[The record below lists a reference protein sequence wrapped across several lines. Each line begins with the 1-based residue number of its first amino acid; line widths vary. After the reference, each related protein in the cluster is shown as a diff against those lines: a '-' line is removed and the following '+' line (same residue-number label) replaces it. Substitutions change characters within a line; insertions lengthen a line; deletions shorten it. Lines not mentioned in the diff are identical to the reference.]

1 MQLPSTRRI
10 NLHYIALQA
19 GFWSIY
25 AAVCAYHVSLLMVR
39 GFTDAQIG
47 IVLGVRCFA
56 GVLIQPVMGSFADR
70 HPNIPLKHI
79 VALCLLLSLG
89 AQAAY
94 MVLPLQMLGTLLV
107 YTVIGGLELS
117 AYPFLDAMA
126 VEYINAGVP
135 LNYSLGRGIGS
146 FFYAC
151 TCVFLGFQVTAFG
164 AESSMITHCV
174 LIILVLALVL
184 TFPTFHGSAAAAEQ
198 AAAPSGALTL
208 LRRNKKFTLALLAS
222 FFGIAAVLPMVMY
235 MIRIIEPIGGTDAG
249 MGIAL
254 FVMGAAELPAAMIFS
269 RLQTRMSSHKLLVMS
284 LFFCLV
290 KIALFAITPNMTLF
304 VSIQLVQMLGYGIF
318 TPASVFFVNET
329 VPHEDKVKGQSLM
342 MAFSNGMGGTV
353 GSFVGGWALDFGGV
367 PFMLGVMLTLGAIAV
382 ALGVVSLRIGD

>member
-1 MQLPSTRRI
+1 MHLPSSRRI
-10 NLHYIALQA
+10 NIHYFAMQA

-25 AAVCAYHVSLLMVR
+25 AAVCAYHVSLMMAR
-39 GFTDAQIG
+39 GFTDAQTG
-47 IVLGVRCFA
+47 IILGVRCFS
-56 GVLIQPVMGSFADR
+56 GVVIQPMMGSFADR
-70 HPNIPLKHI
+70 HPNIPLKRI

-89 AQAAY
+89 AQVVY
-94 MVLPLQMLGTLLV
+94 MIMPLQMLGTLLV

-164 AESSMITHCV
+164 AESSMMTHCV
-174 LIILVLALVL
+174 LLVLVLALIL
-184 TFPTFHGSAAAAEQ
+184 TFPTFRGSSSTTKQ
-198 AAAPSGALTL
+198 TAAPSGALEL
-208 LRRNKKFTLALLAS
+208 LRRNKKFTLTLVAS
-222 FFGIAAVLPMVMY
+222 FFGITAVLPMVMY
-235 MIRIIEPIGGTDAG
+235 MIRIIEPFGGTDAG

-254 FVMGAAELPAAMIFS
+254 LVMGAAELPAAVLFTK
-269 RLQTRMSSHKLLVMS
+269 LQKRMSSHKLLVMS

-290 KIALFAITPNMTLF
+290 KIALFSVTANMTLF
-304 VSIQLVQMLGYGIF
+304 VGIQLIQMLGYGIF

-329 VPHEDKVKGQSLM
+329 VSHEDKVKGQSLM
-342 MAFSNGMGGTV
+342 MAFSNGMGGTA
-353 GSFVGGWALDFGGV
+353 GSFLGGWALNFGDV
-367 PFMLGVMLTLGAIAV
+367 PFMMAVMLALGAVAV
-382 ALGVVSLRIGD
+382 TLGVVSLRVKD